1 MKSIRAA
8 RRLRLLAVWTALGTV
23 AYGPHAL
30 GEPPTGPDA
39 GTETVLVPLPATS
52 AYPADLLQF
61 SDGNLYSIAADQ
73 IITSTTGG
81 TFAALIDTP
90 QENPLGLVA
99 GNNGS
104 LYGFTANENNVN
116 TVFYSY
122 TPVTNTLSVI
132 TTLTNFEMTQS
143 EQGDNTSQTVL
154 GNDGNFYGTAEVG
167 ASGGNQN
174 GAIFRISPSGA
185 FAVLHTFSAF
195 SSGGTNSDG
204 ANPIAAMVQ
213 GSDGNFY
220 GTTLAGGANGT
231 GTIFQMTPGGTL
243 TTLHS
248 FAAYTSTSSRINS
261 DGADPESG
269 LVQDA
274 NGTFYGTTFFGG
286 ATGVGTI
293 YSITSSG
300 TFTKLHD
307 FGGTPTPALTL
318 TASPASITAG
328 QSAALSWSFTGAQDF
343 HDGGYSVDPL
353 VAGTDG
359 NLYGVVGG
367 DAIKGG
373 GQYNG
378 GLVFQVTP
386 AGNYSVIYSFGAIA
400 NDALYPTSLIQGS
413 DGNFYGDTVEGGTNN
428 VGTIFKLVV
437 APTAATPPCT
447 ASGAW
452 SGTQAASGS
461 VSESP
466 GVGSYTYTLAC
477 TAIDG
482 TIVTQSATLQVTTAA
497 AAPTVTIAVNPTSI
511 TLGHSAALTWS
522 STNAA
527 ACTAS
532 GAWSGTQAF
541 SNSAGLSETPTA
553 TGTFTYTLTCTGAGN
568 TSANASATLI
578 VNAAPTVTIAVTP
591 ASITLGQSAA
601 LIWSSSNATACTAS
615 GAWSGA
621 QARSNSTGLS
631 EAPTATG
638 AFTYTLTCTGAGS
651 SSANASATLT
661 VNAAPPPPPAPT
673 VSIAINPGSI
683 TLGQGAALTWSSSN
697 ATACTASGAWS
708 GTQAL
713 SNSAGLSETPTAI
726 GTATYTLTCTGTG
739 GSANASTTLT
749 VNAAPPP
756 PAAPTVS
763 IAVNLANITL
773 GQSAALTWSSANA
786 TTCTASG
793 AWSGTQALSNSTG
806 LSETPAATGTLT
818 YTLACSGAGGSAN
831 ASAMLTVNAATV
843 GGGSSSSSGGS
854 NNVTGSAGAFGP
866 EVLSI
871 LGLLAALR
879 RRMRAMQLT
888 MGLTLRR
895 ATPLLGLAAI
905 GLVLLPAPARA
916 QQLGFDL
923 QHAYIG
929 MKAGE
934 GIYGMDSNTLAAK
947 LAADGDHVSNVSL
960 AKHRVAGGLYGGVPI
975 WAGFSFEAGLV
986 DLGKY
991 DASLNSSSNT
1001 GKVTNDL
1008 AHALRPA
1015 GQGLTL
1021 GVGGALPVFGDFY
1034 IEPHVAMLIYDS
1046 TQQANSAANTLKAHK
1061 AGVGGAFGLSA
1072 FYKLTANLNA
1082 GVGFDAYVQGGGN
1095 SVNLPSA
1102 QLEYRF
1108 GP

>member
-8 RRLRLLAVWTALGTV
+8 RSLRLLAVWTALGTV

-39 GTETVLVPLPATS
+39 GTETVLVSLPATS

-143 EQGDNTSQTVL
+143 EQGSNTSQTVL

-185 FAVLHTFSAF
+185 FTVLHTFSAL
-195 SSGGTNSDG
+195 SSSGTNSDG

-231 GTIFQMTPGGTL
+231 GTVFQMTPGGTL

-248 FAAYTSTSSRINS
+248 FAAFSSGRINS

-269 LVQDA
+269 VVQAA

-293 YSITSSG
+293 YSITSTG

-328 QSAALSWSFTGAQDF
+328 QSATLSWNFTGAQDF
-343 HDGGYSVDPL
+343 RDGGYSVDPL

-386 AGNYSVIYSFGAIA
+386 AGNYSVMYSFGAIA

-452 SGTQAASGS
+452 SGTQAASGNA
-461 VSESP
+461 SESP

-477 TAIDG
+477 TAVDG
-482 TIVTQSATLQVTTAA
+482 TIVTQSATLQVTA
-497 AAPTVTIAVNPTSI
+497 AAPAPAVTIAVNPTSI
-511 TLGHSAALTWS
+511 TLGQSAALTWS
-522 STNAA
+522 STNAT

-532 GAWSGTQAF
+532 GAWSGTQAL
-541 SNSAGLSETPTA
+541 SNSTGLSETPTA
-553 TGTFTYTLTCTGAGN
+553 TGTLTYTLTCTGAGN
-568 TSANASATLI
+568 TSANASATLT
-578 VNAAPTVTIAVTP
+578 VNAAPPPPAQPTVSIAINPTT
-591 ASITLGQSAA
+591 ITLGQSAA
-601 LIWSSSNATACTAS
+601 LSWSST
-615 GAWSGA
+615 
-621 QARSNSTGLS
+621 
-631 EAPTATG
+631 
-638 AFTYTLTCTGAGS
+638 
-651 SSANASATLT
+651 
-661 VNAAPPPPPAPT
+661 
-673 VSIAINPGSI
+673 
-683 TLGQGAALTWSSSN
+683 N

-713 SNSAGLSETPTAI
+713 SNSAGLSETPTAT
-726 GTATYTLTCTGTG
+726 GTLTYTLTCTGAG

-763 IAVNLANITL
+763 IAINPTTITQ
-773 GQSAALTWSSANA
+773 GQSATLTWSSANA
-786 TTCTASG
+786 TACTAGG
-793 AWSGTQALSNSTG
+793 AWSGTQALSNIEG
-806 LSETPAATGTLT
+806 QSETPAATGTLT
-818 YTLACSGAGGSAN
+818 YTLACTGAGGSAN
-831 ASAMLTVNAATV
+831 ASAMLTVNSATV
-843 GGGSSSSSGGS
+843 GGGGSSSGGSVGGGS

-866 EVLSI
+866 GVLSI

-879 RRMRAMQLT
+879 RRVRAVRLT
-888 MGLTLRR
+888 TGLTLRR
-895 ATPLLGLAAI
+895 ATPLLGVAA
-905 GLVLLPAPARA
+905 LSVALLPAPARA

-929 MKAGE
+929 MKVGE
-934 GIYGMDSNTLAAK
+934 GIYGMDSNTLSAK
-947 LAADGDHVSNVSL
+947 LAADGDNVSNVSL

-991 DASLNSSSNT
+991 DASLNSTSNS

-1072 FYKLTANLNA
+1072 FYILTANLNA

>member
-8 RRLRLLAVWTALGTV
+8 RRLRLLAVWSALGTA
-23 AYGPHAL
+23 AYAPHAL

-39 GTETVLVPLPATS
+39 GTETVLVSLPVTS
-52 AYPADLLQF
+52 AYPADLVQF
-61 SDGNLYSIAADQ
+61 SDGNLYSITADQ
-73 IITSTTGG
+73 IITSTTSG
-81 TFAALIDTP
+81 TFAALIDAP

-621 QARSNSTGLS
+621 QALSNSTGLS

-713 SNSAGLSETPTAI
+713 SNSA
-726 GTATYTLTCTGTG
+726 
-739 GSANASTTLT
+739 
-749 VNAAPPP
+749 
-756 PAAPTVS
+756 
-763 IAVNLANITL
+763 
-773 GQSAALTWSSANA
+773 
-786 TTCTASG
+786 
-793 AWSGTQALSNSTG
+793 G

-960 AKHRVAGGLYGGVPI
+960 AKHRVAGGLYGGVPV
-975 WAGFSFEAGLV
+975 WAGFSLEAGLV